1 MHTICVK
8 LTAVCSCV
16 QKDPVSRLSVTQI
29 AQLPFVQDFVTNQLP
44 GILKADQSGA
54 AAAEE
59 DGNEVD
65 MNATIPKSLRGSNHI
80 KTPSEPPEVSI
91 APNRT
96 AEVHTDDESS
106 RLSAVLALKAHLVE
120 VEIQVNRNYY

>member
-1 MHTICVK
+1 M
-8 LTAVCSCV
+8 
-16 QKDPVSRLSVTQI
+16 TQI

-44 GILKADQSGA
+44 GILKADQNGA

-65 MNATIPKSLRGSNHI
+65 MSATIPQSSRGSNHVEPPE
-80 KTPSEPPEVSI
+80 PSEPSEVAI
-91 APNRT
+91 AAIPAAPNST
-96 AEVHTDDESS
+96 AEVHSDEESS

-120 VEIQVNRNYY
+120 VEIQVRRNYY